1 MGAPADAVAATPGR
15 AHRDFVYVAVR
26 RLRPGRLASRAVAP
40 AVSVAHSAPILL
52 RFGTIAIDCTEPDR
66 LAEAPAFVEL
76 NEIIALRTWLYD
88 RLPANREDLKDKR
101 RFYRRAVAA
110 GLPTPAVLAT
120 VSGGRILEAPS
131 RLPDQDLFT
140 KEAHAL
146 NVRGATYW
154 VRRNEGTY
162 VSSSGQNVAHG
173 AFLEHLAAQ
182 SSAAPFVVQPRLLN
196 HPAVAP
202 WSMAGLCTVRVMTTR
217 PPDGPPTLLRACLR
231 MPTGHAAADNS
242 AAGGVASPIDLETGV
257 LGPAV
262 QKSAEVGPRSVGPSS
277 DDRRG
282 HHWSV
287 LPFYSE
293 VFALALEAHRVFGE
307 FPSIGWDIGITRDGP
322 MIVEGNQSWDINLGQ
337 QPHGSSL
344 ATTPFAEHFWAHA
357 SAARLAGSPQSNVA
371 THLGTLARPWTC
383 IDKNHWLS
391 RCLRHAG
398 IDRDMPAESTGG
410 L

>member
-1 MGAPADAVAATPGR
+1 MTSSSREALLALRRQAWALQPMPWLPLRAARTATLYTWRYGGSVPDVSR
-15 AHRDFVYVAVR
+15 REQWRQQCQLRIQHRSSFDSYYR
-26 RLRPGRLASRAVAP
+26 YRLY
-40 AVSVAHSAPILL
+40 
-52 RFGTIAIDCTEPDR
+52 EPDR

-146 NVRGATYW
+146 NGRGATYW
-154 VRRNEGTY
+154 VRRNDGTY

-231 MPTGHAAADNS
+231 MPTGHAAADNF

-262 QKSAEVGPRSVGPSS
+262 QKSLKLARVAL
-277 DDRRG
+277 DRHPTTG
-282 HHWSV
+282 ADITGAV

-357 SAARLAGSPQSNVA
+357 SAARLAGSPRSNVA
-371 THLGTLARPWTC
+371 
-383 IDKNHWLS
+383 
-391 RCLRHAG
+391 
-398 IDRDMPAESTGG
+398 
-410 L
+410 

>member
-1 MGAPADAVAATPGR
+1 MPWLPLRAARTATLYTWRYGGSVPDVSR
-15 AHRDFVYVAVR
+15 REQWRQQCQLRIQHRSSFDPYYR
-26 RLRPGRLASRAVAP
+26 YRL
-40 AVSVAHSAPILL
+40 
-52 RFGTIAIDCTEPDR
+52 DQPDR

-182 SSAAPFVVQPRLLN
+182 SSAAPFVVQPRLQSSCGSALVDGGTLYGSRDD
-196 HPAVAP
+196 HV
-202 WSMAGLCTVRVMTTR
+202 SAG
-217 PPDGPPTLLRACLR
+217 RA
-231 MPTGHAAADNS
+231 THAAARMLAHAD
-242 AAGGVASPIDLETGV
+242 
-257 LGPAV
+257 
-262 QKSAEVGPRSVGPSS
+262 GPR
-277 DDRRG
+277 RR
-282 HHWSV
+282 
-287 LPFYSE
+287 
-293 VFALALEAHRVFGE
+293 R
-307 FPSIGWDIGITRDGP
+307 
-322 MIVEGNQSWDINLGQ
+322 
-337 QPHGSSL
+337 
-344 ATTPFAEHFWAHA
+344 
-357 SAARLAGSPQSNVA
+357 
-371 THLGTLARPWTC
+371 
-383 IDKNHWLS
+383 
-391 RCLRHAG
+391 
-398 IDRDMPAESTGG
+398 
-410 L
+410 